1 MKLVQATRKKQIGR
15 QPAWNACAAA
25 RCAGY
30 ALVQGR
36 TYVVPEDFKG
46 DCALCPAC
54 HRLIGEYD
62 DAQKAAAV
70 TGILS
75 QIEVPTE
82 DWKAKR

>member
-1 MKLVQATRKKQIGR
+1 MS
-15 QPAWNACAAA
+15 CS
-25 RCAGY
+25 
-30 ALVQGR
+30 
-36 TYVVPEDFKG
+36 
-46 DCALCPAC
+46 